1 MNAGTWWVS
10 EYNRLNGRSV
20 EKPHKATFTFTLPF
34 QQLKKVQPLE
44 EEEEEEVEEEEDIT
58 WKVFLNRDSSP
69 NVSVYAWAYLPTNF
83 EMSSNARNCST
94 VANSDRRND

>member
-1 MNAGTWWVS
+1 MS

-58 WKVFLNRDSSP
+58 
-69 NVSVYAWAYLPTNF
+69 
-83 EMSSNARNCST
+83 
-94 VANSDRRND
+94 